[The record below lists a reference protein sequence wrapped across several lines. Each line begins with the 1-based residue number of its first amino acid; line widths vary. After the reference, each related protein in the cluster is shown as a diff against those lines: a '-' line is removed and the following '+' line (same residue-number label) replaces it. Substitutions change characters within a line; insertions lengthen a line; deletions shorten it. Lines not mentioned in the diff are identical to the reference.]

1 MSMIEIEVVGLQMD
15 AALGIHNFEQD
26 SRQPILID
34 VKIKLSSRPQQDS
47 IHETACYDDI
57 AGTVRRVID
66 AQHYNLAETLCVAIA
81 EALKTL
87 EHVHEVTV
95 AVTKTP
101 RTVACKSVIA
111 RVTL

>member
-15 AALGIHNFEQD
+15 AALGIHSFELED
-26 SRQPILID
+26 RQTILID
-34 VKIKLSSRPQQDS
+34 VKIKLSSTPQQDS
-47 IHETACYDDI
+47 IHETASYDDI
-57 AGTVRRVID
+57 ADTVRRVID
-66 AQHYNLAETLCVAIA
+66 ARHYNLAETLCVTIA

-95 AVTKTP
+95 AVTKSP
-101 RTVACKSVIA
+101 RTVACKSVVA